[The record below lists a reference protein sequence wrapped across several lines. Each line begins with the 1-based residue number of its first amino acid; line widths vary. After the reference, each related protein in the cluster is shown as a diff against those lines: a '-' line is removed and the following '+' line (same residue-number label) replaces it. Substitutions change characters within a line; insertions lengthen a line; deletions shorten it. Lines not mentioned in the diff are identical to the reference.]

1 MPPVDRVQ
9 VKATPMHNRYRDAS
23 GVQSQP
29 AIAFS
34 LSRPGDDVVPPS
46 SNPSVI
52 PSTAPRRSF
61 RDALQDSVS
70 PALDTVGSTPAK
82 PAAAGRVEATPLQG
96 GAVSVTPIR
105 QSTRPG
111 PSADTIP
118 GSSPLMAKRVAPVP
132 YSGSVKNLKDVFRT
146 PVKARP
152 EQEETAAPEGRRK
165 MSVYERL
172 GWDNELDDL

>member
-1 MPPVDRVQ
+1 MDPADRVQ

-23 GVQSQP
+23 TAQSQP

-52 PSTAPRRSF
+52 PSTAPRQSF

-70 PALDTVGSTPAK
+70 PALDTIGSTPAK
-82 PAAAGRVEATPLQG
+82 PAAAHRIEGTPL
-96 GAVSVTPIR
+96 GAVSATPVR
-105 QSTRPG
+105 QGTRPEF
-111 PSADTIP
+111 SADTIP
-118 GSSPLMAKRVAPVP
+118 GSSPLMAKRVAPVA
-132 YSGSVKNLKDVFRT
+132 YTGGVRNLKDMFRT

-152 EQEETAAPEGRRK
+152 EPEEKAAPEGRK
-165 MSVYERL
+165 VSVYERL
-172 GWDNELDDL
+172 GWDDELDDL